1 MPYVLAYNRAAIEDR
16 MVRLAAWL
24 DLPNPSFGAVMDWA
38 MGLREQLKIPHTLKE
53 IGVGDDRLDEISEM
67 AAVDPTAPTNP
78 IPVGAPEL
86 KSMLVAALEGRV
98 G

>member
-1 MPYVLAYNRAAIEDR
+1 MT
-16 MVRLAAWL
+16 RLAAWL
-24 DLPNPSFGAVMDWA
+24 DLPDPSFDAVLAWV
-38 MGLREQLKIPHTLKE
+38 MGLREQLKVPHTLKE
-53 IGVGDDRLDEISEM
+53 LGVGDERLDEISEM

-86 KSMLVAALEGRV
+86 KSMLVAAIEGRV